1 MIKVKAKIMIKVKVE
16 VKTPFGRMVEV
27 EVKVEDFLCMIHHQ
41 IIFLA

>member
-1 MIKVKAKIMIKVKVE
+1 MIKVKVKKMIK
-16 VKTPFGRMVEV
+16 VKV